1 MGRKFY
7 IVDVF
12 AESRYAGNQLAV
24 VTDAASLTTHE
35 MQQIARETNFSET
48 TFLVS
53 GEKEDGSFEVRIFTP
68 TAEIP
73 FAGHPSLGTAWVIR
87 HELLE
92 ELRDEIVLSLEVG
105 PIPVRFTDPGGERD
119 VLWMQQ
125 RPPEFGEQVDHAT
138 IADVLSLD
146 LRDVD
151 DRFPAQMVST
161 GLPFLIVPIRS
172 LDAVRRARIDR
183 PFYDELVEQRDM
195 KSIFF
200 FCAQTLDAQN
210 RIHARMFAD
219 AFGVPED
226 PATGSACGCLG
237 GYLIGHRYFG
247 TDSVEVRIEQG
258 YQIARP
264 SILRVRAREIGETIE
279 ISVGGKVVLVA
290 RGELV

>member
-1 MGRKFY
+1 MGRRFY

-24 VTDAASLTTHE
+24 VTDTASLTTQE
-35 MQQIARETNFSET
+35 MQKIARETNFSET
-48 TFLVS
+48 TFLIS
-53 GEKEDGSFEVRIFTP
+53 GEQEDGGFAVRIFTP
-68 TAEIP
+68 ASEIP
-73 FAGHPSLGTAWVIR
+73 FAGHPTLGTAWVIR

-92 ELRDEIVLSLEVG
+92 ELRDEIVLNLTAG
-105 PIPVRFTDPGGERD
+105 PTPVRFADPGGERD
-119 VLWMQQ
+119 VLWMEQ

-138 IADVLSLD
+138 IAGVLGLD

-151 DRFPAQMVST
+151 DRFPVQQVST

-183 PFYDELVEQRDM
+183 ALYDDLAETRDI
-195 KSIFF
+195 KSIYF
-200 FCAQTLDAQN
+200 FCPQTLDSSN

-237 GYLIGHRYFG
+237 GYLVRHRYFD
-247 TDSVEVRIEQG
+247 TDSVEARVEQG

-264 SILRVRAREIGETIE
+264 SILRVRACEKGEVIE